1 MSHSFFFFFCLL
13 SFIDPWIKAFCL
25 LKKGSWAK
33 TRQYPVWNT
42 WSIAT
47 SLQCLPCPSFM
58 WTSKDV
64 SWTYP
69 STFFRYLYLF
79 HLLPPLHFCTNA
91 RLPPFWTIVLF
102 INLAWP
108 VFILVQVKWDL
119 GIQYIFPRGTH
130 TKSLSGNSVPF
141 MWP

>member
-1 MSHSFFFFFCLL
+1 MSHYVIFL

-25 LKKGSWAK
+25 FKKGSWAK
-33 TRQYPVWNT
+33 TGQYLVWYT

-47 SLQCLPCPSFM
+47 SLQCLTCPSFI

-79 HLLPPLHFCTNA
+79 DFLSTLHFCTNG
-91 RLPPFWTIVLF
+91 RLLRHFHLWTAILF

-108 VFILVQVKWDL
+108 VFILVQVKSDL
-119 GIQYIFPRGTH
+119 GMQYIFPRDTY
-130 TKSLSGNSVPF
+130 TKYRIAI
-141 MWP
+141 